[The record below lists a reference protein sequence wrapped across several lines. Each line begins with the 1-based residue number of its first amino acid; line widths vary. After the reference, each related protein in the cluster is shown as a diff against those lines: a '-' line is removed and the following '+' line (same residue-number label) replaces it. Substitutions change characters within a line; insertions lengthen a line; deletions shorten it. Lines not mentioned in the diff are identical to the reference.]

1 MSRSVAELFC
11 EWVKIDSESGN
22 EARFIQ
28 VLKGFLEG
36 ELGAACQL
44 DSYGNLIAR
53 LPAKNSDAAD
63 AVALAAHADTVKPGV
78 GIEPV
83 IEDGVIRSKGATILG
98 ADDKAGIAEIVEA
111 VRTADRHPP
120 VEILI
125 TREEEIGLYGAK
137 NLDLSKVNAKRA
149 FIIDADEQTDV
160 VIGGPTHV
168 SFNITVIGKASH
180 AGMEPEKGISAI
192 RVAAKAIASMPE
204 GRIDHETT
212 ANVGTIEGGLI
223 RNGVP
228 ARVELKAECR
238 SLNDEKAMKQ
248 AKAMRDAF
256 TDAAAEA
263 GAQLEIEEEVEYR
276 ASTMDPESEIV
287 KLAADA
293 IRSTGVEP
301 DIKVLTGGTDAL
313 VLTNR
318 GLESVVIGFG
328 GYNAHAIEEYLPA
341 ANLEKGAAILRHLL
355 HRLADAS

>member
-1 MSRSVAELFC
+1 MNKSVAELFC
-11 EWVKIDSESGN
+11 EWVRIDSESGN
-22 EARFIQ
+22 EARFIG
-28 VLKGFLEG
+28 VLKEFLEA
-36 ELGAACQL
+36 ELGAVCEL
-44 DSYGNLIAR
+44 DGYGNLIAK
-53 LPAKNSDAAD
+53 LPAKNCTATDT
-63 AVALAAHADTVKPGV
+63 VALAAHGDTVKPGV

-125 TREEEIGLYGAK
+125 TREEEIGLDGAK
-137 NLDLSKVNAKRA
+137 NLDLSKVEAKRA
-149 FIIDADEQTDV
+149 FIVDADEQSEV
-160 VIGGPTHV
+160 VIGGPTHI
-168 SFNITVIGKASH
+168 SFDITIIGKASH

-192 RVAAKAIASMPE
+192 RVAAKAIAAMPE

-212 ANVGTIEGGLI
+212 ANVGTIQGGLI

-228 ARVELKAECR
+228 DHVELKAECR

-256 TDAAAEA
+256 TDAAASA
-263 GAQLEIEEEVEYR
+263 GAQIEIKEEVEYR
-276 ASTMDPESEIV
+276 ASTLDPECEIV

-293 IRSTGVEP
+293 VRSAGIEP

-313 VLTNR
+313 VLANR
-318 GLESVVIGFG
+318 GLESVVLGFG
-328 GYNAHAIEEYLPA
+328 GYNAHAIEEYLPV
-341 ANLEKGAAILRHLL
+341 ANLDKGAEILRNLL
-355 HRLADAS
+355 HHLAERS